1 MASNTKLDTLLADVM
16 PLDAEA
22 FRTRRTGAGRAATVL
37 APDLLA
43 RIREIVVAN
52 QGMQSFKTFTSSKA
66 EAEAYN
72 DQRATA
78 AKKAEKEIPTPLGIV
93 ENAIR
98 LARKDAARF
107 SAYVNEVAA
116 NLDTPKAVSLR
127 VRNEGT
133 EDHPQARWAFVLV
146 NHRERAPKA

>member
-1 MASNTKLDTLLADVM
+1 MASNVKVDTLMADVM
-16 PLDAEA
+16 PLDAAA
-22 FRTRRTGAGRAATVL
+22 FATHRTGAGRQATVL

-43 RIREIVVAN
+43 RIKEIVVAN
-52 QGMQSFKTFTSSKA
+52 GGMQGFKTFTSSKA
-66 EAEAYN
+66 EADAYN
-72 DQRATA
+72 DLRATA
-78 AKKAEKEIPTPLGIV
+78 AKKAEKEVPTAIGIV
-93 ENAIR
+93 DNALR
-98 LARKDAARF
+98 LARKDASRF
-107 SAYVNEVAA
+107 TAYVTEVAE